1 LPTEIVVVPTVRDLD
16 GLALSSRNA
25 YLRPPERA
33 AAPGLFRALHA
44 MSDAVDRGEA
54 NRDRIV
60 AAGRAQIAGLMREA
74 YLDVV
79 DPVTFEP
86 LPNFGTRSGPDV
98 AIAIGSAWLGETRL
112 IDNVGLNVPAA
123 TERADLHASITR

>member
-1 LPTEIVVVPTVRDLD
+1 
-16 GLALSSRNA
+16 
-25 YLRPPERA
+25 
-33 AAPGLFRALHA
+33 
-44 MSDAVDRGEA
+44 
-54 NRDRIV
+54 
-60 AAGRAQIAGLMREA
+60 
-74 YLDVV
+74 V

-123 TERADLHASITR
+123 AERADLHASITR